1 MSDRNSSNSNQ
12 ERAFIKGLQ
21 DPSRQQTTTSVDPYT
36 LGHFT
41 SNDQQMTQPEANT
54 EENKLE
60 YSQQPLI
67 LKSEEDQE
75 LNKKE
80 APILLSEN

>member
-1 MSDRNSSNSNQ
+1 
-12 ERAFIKGLQ
+12 
-21 DPSRQQTTTSVDPYT
+21 
-36 LGHFT
+36 
-41 SNDQQMTQPEANT
+41 MTHPEANT

-80 APILLSEN
+80 DPHPISEN